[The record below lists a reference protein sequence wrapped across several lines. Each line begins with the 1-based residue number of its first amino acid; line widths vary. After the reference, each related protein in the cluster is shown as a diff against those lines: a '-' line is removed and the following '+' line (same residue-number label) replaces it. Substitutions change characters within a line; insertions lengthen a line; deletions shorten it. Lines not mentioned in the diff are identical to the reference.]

1 MRKILL
7 LSALAIGLA
16 IFTIRADADEAVRSA
31 QAQLQSAGYYT
42 GPVDGQL
49 NAETKAA
56 LRRYQIRN
64 ELEPSGELTP
74 ETTAALSKEQPSVP
88 ATPAATPIPPPL
100 QPSVPTVP
108 QPPSA
113 ARGIPVPS
121 AEAEPDVYGGF
132 YSRTPYAEAPR
143 EVKYSTLLKAQEI
156 LAGRGLYQGA
166 INGLPGP
173 ATEEALIRFQA
184 QRGLTRTGRLDL
196 DTLAELH
203 LLPVTKLRRARAVP
217 GEYEPP
223 VLPRG
228 VRGIPLD

>member
-143 EVKYSTLLKAQEI
+143 EIQHAAQGSGDFGRARSLSGSDKW
-156 LAGRGLYQGA
+156 LARPRHRRSA
-166 INGLPGP
+166 HPISSP
-173 ATEEALIRFQA
+173 
-184 QRGLTRTGRLDL
+184 TRTNTDGAARSRHTGGTPFTASHQTPACARSSGR
-196 DTLAELH
+196 
-203 LLPVTKLRRARAVP
+203 V
-217 GEYEPP
+217 
-223 VLPRG
+223 
-228 VRGIPLD
+228 

>member
-1 MRKILL
+1 MRKILF
-7 LSALAIGLA
+7 LSTLAIGLA
-16 IFTIRADADEAVRSA
+16 IFTIRADADESVRSA

-42 GPVDGQL
+42 GPLDGQI

-74 ETTAALSKEQPSVP
+74 ETTTALSKEQPSAP
-88 ATPAATPIPPPL
+88 ATPIATPVPPPV

-121 AEAEPDVYGGF
+121 AETEPDVYGGF

-143 EVKYSTLLKAQEI
+143 EVKYNTLLKAQEV
-156 LAGRGLYQGA
+156 LAARGLYQGA

-173 ATEEALIRFQA
+173 ATEEALLRFQA

-203 LLPVTKLRRARAVP
+203 LLPVTKLRRARTAP

-223 VLPRG
+223 VAPRG